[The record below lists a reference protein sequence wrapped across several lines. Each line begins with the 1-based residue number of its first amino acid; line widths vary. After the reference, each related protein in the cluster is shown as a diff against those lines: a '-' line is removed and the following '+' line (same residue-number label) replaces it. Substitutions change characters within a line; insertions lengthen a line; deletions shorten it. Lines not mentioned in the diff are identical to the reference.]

1 VPWRITRKRVIISIS
16 TILKPRPNG
25 ISKLRAPAC
34 GRQAQA
40 GISDSMITLNHV
52 QKQFGSKVLFRDCSL
67 QIGVRGRVGLIGPNG
82 SGKTTLFRM
91 ILGEESIDEGEVL
104 IAKGVKMGYLPQE
117 VISFKGNTVLNEVLK
132 SLTNITSLQDK
143 MKILEEELSSMEVPK
158 EQERLAKEYG
168 KLQERYTLLGGYGL
182 EAEAKRILQ
191 GLGFKEGDF
200 DRLTDELSGGWRM
213 RMALA
218 KILLQSPDLL
228 LLDEPTNHLD
238 LVSLIWLE
246 EFLINYPGAMVI
258 VSHDRV
264 FLNHLI
270 DWIAEIEA
278 QKIDLYYGDYD
289 HYLEEKEARRQIL
302 EATYKTQQRKI
313 EQTERFIERFRAKNT
328 KSSQVQ
334 SRIKML
340 EKIER
345 IELPEKKKEIR
356 LHFPAPKRSGHKAVE
371 VKNLHKSYGETVV
384 YQGIDFNLYRGD
396 KVALVGPNGAG
407 KSTLLKILAGVLVF
421 EEGEVILGKDVTRA
435 YFAQH
440 QFDILGPENTV
451 FEELL
456 SIATDES
463 QTELRTIL
471 GTFLFSGDEI
481 DKRVSVLSGGEKSRL
496 VLAKML
502 LRPANFLLLDEP
514 TSHLDIPSRNVLEMA
529 LKQFQGTICL
539 ITHDRHLINEIANKI
554 VEIDKGIPHLYPGNY
569 EYYLYKKQQ
578 IEKEEV
584 PKEVGA
590 IPSGPEAHPGR
601 RQEPSLP
608 IKKRAS
614 YRTKEERRKRAQ
626 EMDQFKR
633 QLSSLEKR
641 FQEVEKS
648 LHATTQKLDHLNQRL
663 SDPSL
668 YLNQQET
675 YETVQTHKQVK
686 EQVRELTQLWE
697 FLALE
702 LEELKMAS
710 LLSTAKD

>member
-1 VPWRITRKRVIISIS
+1 
-16 TILKPRPNG
+16 
-25 ISKLRAPAC
+25 
-34 GRQAQA
+34 
-40 GISDSMITLNHV
+40 MITLNHL
-52 QKQFGSKVLFRDCSL
+52 QKQFGSKVLFKDCSL
-67 QIGVRGRVGLIGPNG
+67 QIGVRDRVGLIGPNG

-91 ILGEESIDEGEVL
+91 ILGEESLDEGELL
-104 IAKGVKMGYLPQE
+104 IAKGVKIGYLPQE
-117 VISFKGNTVLNEVLK
+117 VISFKGNTVLDEVLN

-143 MKILEEELSSMEVPK
+143 MKILEDELSLIEDPK

-191 GLGFKEGDF
+191 GLGFRERDF
-200 DRLTDELSGGWRM
+200 DRLTDELSGGWLM
-213 RMALA
+213 RIALA

-238 LVSLIWLE
+238 LASLIWLE
-246 EFLINYPGAMVI
+246 EFLTNYPGAMVI

-278 QKIDLYYGDYD
+278 QRIDLYYGDYD
-289 HYLEEKEARRQIL
+289 HYLEEKEARGQIL

-356 LHFPAPKRSGHKAVE
+356 LHFPVPKRSGHKVVE
-371 VKNLHKSYGETVV
+371 VKHLYKSYGDTVV
-384 YQGIDFNLYRGD
+384 YQGIDLSFYRGD

-407 KSTLLKILAGVLVF
+407 KSTLLKILAGVLEF
-421 EEGEVILGKDVTRA
+421 EKGEVILGKDATRA

-440 QFDILGPENTV
+440 QFDLLRPENTV

-463 QTELRTIL
+463 QTELRTLL

-481 DKRVSVLSGGEKSRL
+481 EKRVSVLSGGEKSRL

-502 LRPANFLLLDEP
+502 LKPANFLLFDEP
-514 TSHLDIPSRNVLEMA
+514 TSHLDISSRNVLEMA

-539 ITHDRHLINEIANKI
+539 VTHDRHLINRIANKVI
-554 VEIDKGIPHLYPGNY
+554 EIDRGIPNIFLGNY
-569 EYYLYKKQQ
+569 DDYLYKKQQ
-578 IEKEEV
+578 IQSEEGQKSEV
-584 PKEVGA
+584 PKK
-590 IPSGPEAHPGR
+590 
-601 RQEPSLP
+601 QEPP
-608 IKKRAS
+608 RKKPS
-614 YRTKEERRKRAQ
+614 YRMKEERRKRAQ
-626 EMDQFKR
+626 EMDKFKR

-648 LHATTQKLDHLNQRL
+648 LHEATQKLDHLNQRL
-663 SDPSL
+663 SDPNL

-675 YETVQTHKQVK
+675 YETVRTHKQVK
-686 EQVRELTQLWE
+686 DQVRELTQLWE

-702 LEELKMAS
+702 LEDLKTTS
-710 LLSTAKD
+710 LMSNAED

>member
-1 VPWRITRKRVIISIS
+1 
-16 TILKPRPNG
+16 
-25 ISKLRAPAC
+25 
-34 GRQAQA
+34 
-40 GISDSMITLNHV
+40 MITLNHV
-52 QKQFGSKVLFRDCSL
+52 QKQFGGKVLFKDCSL
-67 QIGVRGRVGLIGPNG
+67 QIGVRDRVGLIGPNG
-82 SGKTTLFRM
+82 AGKTSLFRM
-91 ILGEESIDEGEVL
+91 ILGEESIEEGEIL

-117 VISFKGNTVLNEVLK
+117 VISFKGNTVLDEVLK
-132 SLTNITSLQDK
+132 SLTNIASLQDK
-143 MKILEEELSSMEVPK
+143 MKILEEELSSMEDPK
-158 EQERLAKEYG
+158 EQERLATEYG

-191 GLGFKEGDF
+191 GLGFKERDF

-213 RMALA
+213 RIALA

-302 EATYKTQQRKI
+302 EATHKTQQRKI

-356 LHFPAPKRSGHKAVE
+356 FHFPAPKRSGHKVVE

-384 YQGIDFNLYRGD
+384 YEGMSLHLHRGD
-396 KVALVGPNGAG
+396 KMALVGPNGAG
-407 KSTLLKILAGVLVF
+407 KSTLLKILAGVLDF
-421 EEGEVILGKDVTRA
+421 EKGEVILGKDVTRA

-440 QFDILGPENTV
+440 QFDILRPENTV

-471 GTFLFSGDEI
+471 GTFLFGGDDI
-481 DKRVSVLSGGEKSRL
+481 DKKVSVLSGGEKSRL

-502 LRPANFLLLDEP
+502 LKPANFLLLDEP
-514 TSHLDIPSRNVLEMA
+514 TSHLDISSRNILEMA

-539 ITHDRHLINEIANKI
+539 ITHDRHLINEIANKV
-554 VEIDKGIPHLYPGNY
+554 VEINQGIPHLYPGNY
-569 EYYLYKKQQ
+569 DYYLYKKQQ
-578 IEKEEV
+578 IQKGEV
-584 PKEVGA
+584 QEEVGA
-590 IPSGPEAHPGR
+590 IRESPT
-601 RQEPSLP
+601 P
-608 IKKRAS
+608 IKKKS
-614 YRTKEERRKRAQ
+614 SHKTKEERRKRAQ

-633 QLSSLEKR
+633 QLSGLEKR
-641 FQEVEKS
+641 VQEVEKS
-648 LHATTQKLDHLNQRL
+648 LHEATQKLDHLNQRL
-663 SDPSL
+663 SDPNL

-675 YETVQTHKQVK
+675 YETVQTHKQIK

-702 LEELKMAS
+702 LEEVKMTS
-710 LLSTAKD
+710 LMANAED

>member
-1 VPWRITRKRVIISIS
+1 MTFGILAFIWHLSFGIWISG
-16 TILKPRPNG
+16 P
-25 ISKLRAPAC
+25 
-34 GRQAQA
+34 
-40 GISDSMITLNHV
+40 MITLNHI
-52 QKQFGSKVLFRDCSL
+52 QKQFGSKVLFKDCSL
-67 QIGVRGRVGLIGPNG
+67 QIGVRDRVGLIGPNG

-104 IAKGVKMGYLPQE
+104 IAKGVKIGYLPQE
-117 VISFKGNTVLNEVLK
+117 VISFKGNAVLDEVLK

-143 MKILEEELSSMEVPK
+143 MKILEEELSSMEDPK

-191 GLGFKEGDF
+191 GLGFKERDYNRF
-200 DRLTDELSGGWRM
+200 TDELSGGWLM
-213 RMALA
+213 RIALA

-270 DWIAEIEA
+270 DRIAEIEA
-278 QKIDLYYGDYD
+278 QKIGFYYGDYD
-289 HYLEEKEARRQIL
+289 HYLEEKEARIQIL

-356 LHFPAPKRSGHKAVE
+356 FHFPAPKRSGHKVVE
-371 VKNLHKSYGETVV
+371 VKNLHKSYSETVV
-384 YQGIDFNLYRGD
+384 YQGIDLNLYRGD

-407 KSTLLKILAGVLVF
+407 KSTLLKILAGVLDF
-421 EEGEVILGKDVTRA
+421 EKGEVILGKDVTRA

-440 QFDILGPENTV
+440 QFDILRPENTV

-456 SIATDES
+456 SVATDES

-471 GTFLFSGDEI
+471 GTFLFSGEEI
-481 DKRVSVLSGGEKSRL
+481 EKRVSVLSGGEKSRL
-496 VLAKML
+496 ILAKML
-502 LRPANFLLLDEP
+502 LKPANFLLFDEP

-529 LKQFQGTICL
+529 LNQFQGTICL

-554 VEIDKGIPHLYPGNY
+554 IEIDRGFPHLYPGNY
-569 EYYLYKKQQ
+569 DYYLYKKQQ
-578 IEKEEV
+578 IQSEE
-584 PKEVGA
+584 PVGA
-590 IPSGPEAHPGR
+590 ILSGPEALLDR
-601 RQEPSLP
+601 RHELP
-608 IKKRAS
+608 LQKKKS
-614 YRTKEERRKRAQ
+614 KYRVKEERRKRAQ
-626 EMDQFKR
+626 EMDQFRR

-648 LHATTQKLDHLNQRL
+648 LHEATQKLDHLNQRL
-663 SDPSL
+663 SDPNL

-702 LEELKMAS
+702 LEELKKAS
-710 LLSTAKD
+710 LMSNAED

>member
-1 VPWRITRKRVIISIS
+1 
-16 TILKPRPNG
+16 
-25 ISKLRAPAC
+25 
-34 GRQAQA
+34 
-40 GISDSMITLNHV
+40 MITLNHL
-52 QKQFGSKVLFRDCSL
+52 QKQFGSKVLFKDCSL
-67 QIGVRGRVGLIGPNG
+67 QIGVRDRVGLIGPNG

-91 ILGEESIDEGEVL
+91 ILGEESLDEGELL
-104 IAKGVKMGYLPQE
+104 IAKGVKIGYLPQE
-117 VISFKGNTVLNEVLK
+117 VISFNGNTVLDEVLN

-143 MKILEEELSSMEVPK
+143 MKILEEELSSIDDPK
-158 EQERLAKEYG
+158 KQERLAKEYG

-191 GLGFKEGDF
+191 GLGFKETDF
-200 DRLTDELSGGWRM
+200 DRLTDELSGGWLM
-213 RMALA
+213 RIALA

-238 LVSLIWLE
+238 LASLIWLE
-246 EFLINYPGAMVI
+246 EFLANYPGAMVI

-278 QKIDLYYGDYD
+278 QRIDLYYGDYD
-289 HYLEEKEARRQIL
+289 HYLEEKEARGQIL

-356 LHFPAPKRSGHKAVE
+356 FHFPVPKRSGHKVVE
-371 VKNLHKSYGETVV
+371 VKHLYKSYGDTVV
-384 YQGIDFNLYRGD
+384 YQGIDLSFYRGD

-407 KSTLLKILAGVLVF
+407 KSTLLKILAGVLEF
-421 EEGEVILGKDVTRA
+421 EKGEVILGKDATRA

-440 QFDILGPENTV
+440 QFDLLRPENTV

-463 QTELRTIL
+463 QTDLRTLL

-481 DKRVSVLSGGEKSRL
+481 EKRVSVLSGGEKSRL

-502 LRPANFLLLDEP
+502 LKPANFLLFDEP
-514 TSHLDIPSRNVLEMA
+514 TSHLDISSRNVLEMA

-539 ITHDRHLINEIANKI
+539 VTHDRHLINRIANKVI
-554 VEIDKGIPHLYPGNY
+554 EIDRGIPNVFLGNY
-569 EYYLYKKQQ
+569 DDYLYKKQQ
-578 IEKEEV
+578 IQSEGGQESEV
-584 PKEVGA
+584 QK
-590 IPSGPEAHPGR
+590 
-601 RQEPSLP
+601 RQEPP
-608 IKKRAS
+608 RKKSS
-614 YRTKEERRKRAQ
+614 YKVKEERRKRAQ
-626 EMDQFKR
+626 EMDKFKR

-648 LHATTQKLDHLNQRL
+648 LHEATQKLDHLNQRL
-663 SDPSL
+663 SDPNL

-675 YETVQTHKQVK
+675 YETVRTHKQVK
-686 EQVRELTQLWE
+686 DQVKELTQLWE

-702 LEELKMAS
+702 LEDLKMTS
-710 LLSTAKD
+710 LMSNAEE

>member
-1 VPWRITRKRVIISIS
+1 MTF
-16 TILKPRPNG
+16 
-25 ISKLRAPAC
+25 AC
-34 GRQAQA
+34 LPQA

-52 QKQFGSKVLFRDCSL
+52 QKQFGSKVLFKDCSL
-67 QIGVRGRVGLIGPNG
+67 QIGVRDRLGLIGPNG

-91 ILGEESIDEGEVL
+91 ILGEESIDEGEIL
-104 IAKGVKMGYLPQE
+104 IAKGVKIGYLPQE
-117 VISFKGNTVLNEVLK
+117 VISFRGNTVLDEVLK
-132 SLTNITSLQDK
+132 SLTSITSLQDK
-143 MKILEEELSSMEVPK
+143 MKILEEELSSIEDPK

-168 KLQERYTLLGGYGL
+168 KLEERYTLLGGYSL

-191 GLGFKEGDF
+191 GLGFRERDF
-200 DRLTDELSGGWRM
+200 GRFTDALSGGWLM
-213 RMALA
+213 RIALA

-238 LVSLIWLE
+238 LASLIWLE
-246 EFLINYPGAMVI
+246 EFLVSYPGAMII

-270 DWIAEIEA
+270 DQIAEIEA
-278 QKIDLYYGDYD
+278 QKIDLYHSNYD
-289 HYLEEKEARRQIL
+289 HYLEEKEARIQIL

-340 EKIER
+340 KKIER

-356 LHFPAPKRSGHKAVE
+356 FRFPAPTRSGHKVVE
-371 VKNLHKSYGETVV
+371 VKNLHKNYGEAVV
-384 YQGIDFNLYRGD
+384 YQGVDLNLYRGD
-396 KVALVGPNGAG
+396 KVALLGPNGAG
-407 KSTLLKILAGVLVF
+407 KSTLLKILAGVLDF

-440 QFDILGPENTV
+440 QFDILRPENTV

-471 GTFLFSGDEI
+471 GSFLFSGDEI
-481 DKRVSVLSGGEKSRL
+481 EKKVSVLSGGEKSRL
-496 VLAKML
+496 VLAKIL
-502 LRPANFLLLDEP
+502 LKPANFLLFDEP

-539 ITHDRHLINEIANKI
+539 ITHDRHLINEIANKVI
-554 VEIDKGIPHLYPGNY
+554 EIDKGIPHLYPGNY
-569 EYYLYKKQQ
+569 DYSLYKKQLVQ
-578 IEKEEV
+578 KEKVKKEVEVEEKE
-584 PKEVGA
+584 KSA
-590 IPSGPEAHPGR
+590 
-601 RQEPSLP
+601 
-608 IKKRAS
+608 KKKS
-614 YRTKEERRKRAQ
+614 TYMVKEERRKRAQ
-626 EMDQFKR
+626 EMDQFRK

-648 LHATTQKLDHLNQRL
+648 LHEATQKLDQLNQKL
-663 SDPSL
+663 SDPNL
-668 YLNQQET
+668 YLDQRET

-686 EQVRELTQLWE
+686 EQVRGLTQLWE

-702 LEELKMAS
+702 LEELKMMS
-710 LLSTAKD
+710 LMSNNKD

>member
-1 VPWRITRKRVIISIS
+1 
-16 TILKPRPNG
+16 
-25 ISKLRAPAC
+25 
-34 GRQAQA
+34 
-40 GISDSMITLNHV
+40 MITLNHIR
-52 QKQFGSKVLFRDCSL
+52 KQFGSRVLLKDCSL
-67 QIGVRGRVGLIGPNG
+67 QIGVRDRVGLIGPNG
-82 SGKTTLFRM
+82 SGKTTLFKM
-91 ILGEESIDEGEVL
+91 ILGEEFIDEGEILV
-104 IAKGVKMGYLPQE
+104 AKGVKIGYLPQE
-117 VISFKGNTVLNEVLK
+117 VMGFQGNLVLDEVLK

-143 MKILEEELSSMEVPK
+143 MKILEEELSSVEDPK

-191 GLGFKEGDF
+191 GLGFKERDF
-200 DRLTDELSGGWRM
+200 NRPTDELSGGWLM
-213 RMALA
+213 RIALA

-238 LVSLIWLE
+238 LTSLIWLE
-246 EFLINYPGAMVI
+246 EFLVNYPGAMVI

-302 EATYKTQQRKI
+302 EATYKTQQKKI

-345 IELPEKKKEIR
+345 IDLPEKKKEIR
-356 LHFPAPKRSGHKAVE
+356 FHFPAPERSGHKVVE
-371 VKNLHKSYGETVV
+371 VKNLHKSYGETGV
-384 YQGIDFNLYRGD
+384 YQGIDLHLFRGD
-396 KVALVGPNGAG
+396 KVVLVGPNGAG
-407 KSTLLKILAGVLVF
+407 KSTLLKILAGVLDF
-421 EEGEVILGKDVTRA
+421 EEGEVLLGKDVTRA

-440 QFDILGPENTV
+440 QFDILRPENTV

-456 SIATDES
+456 SVSTEES

-481 DKRVSVLSGGEKSRL
+481 EKKVSVLSGGEKSRL
-496 VLAKML
+496 ILAKML
-502 LRPANFLLLDEP
+502 LRPANLLLFDEP
-514 TSHLDIPSRNVLEMA
+514 TSHLDIPSRNVLEVA

-554 VEIDKGIPHLYPGNY
+554 IEIDRGIPHLYPGNY
-569 EYYLYKKQQ
+569 DYYLYKKQQ
-578 IEKEEV
+578 IQKEELEKEG
-584 PKEVGA
+584 GA
-590 IPSGPEAHPGR
+590 MLASPSS
-601 RQEPSLP
+601 Q
-608 IKKRAS
+608 KKKS
-614 YRTKEERRKRAQ
+614 SFKTKEERRKRAL
-626 EMDQFKR
+626 EMDQFRK
-633 QLSSLEKR
+633 QLSNLEKR
-641 FQEVEKS
+641 FQGVEKS
-648 LHATTQKLDHLNQRL
+648 LHEATEKLDHLNQRL
-663 SDPSL
+663 SDPNL
-668 YLNQQET
+668 YLDQQET
-675 YETVQTHKQVK
+675 YNTVQTHRQVK

-697 FLALE
+697 FLAIE
-702 LEELKMAS
+702 LEELKMTS
-710 LLSTAKD
+710 LMSGSKDQGLN

>member
-1 VPWRITRKRVIISIS
+1 
-16 TILKPRPNG
+16 
-25 ISKLRAPAC
+25 
-34 GRQAQA
+34 
-40 GISDSMITLNHV
+40 MITLSHI
-52 QKQFGSKVLFRDCSL
+52 QKQFGSKVLFKDCSL
-67 QIGVRGRVGLIGPNG
+67 QIGVRDRLGLIGPNG

-91 ILGEESIDEGEVL
+91 ILGEESLDEGELL
-104 IAKGVKMGYLPQE
+104 IAKGVKIGYLPQE
-117 VISFKGNTVLNEVLK
+117 VISFEGNTVLDEVLK

-143 MKILEEELSSMEVPK
+143 MTILEEELSSIDDPK
-158 EQERLAKEYG
+158 KQERLAKEYG

-200 DRLTDELSGGWRM
+200 DRLTDKLSGGWLM
-213 RMALA
+213 RIALA

-238 LVSLIWLE
+238 LASLIWLE
-246 EFLINYPGAMVI
+246 EFLTNYPGAMVI

-278 QKIDLYYGDYD
+278 QRIDLYYGDYD
-289 HYLEEKEARRQIL
+289 HYLEEKDARGQVL

-356 LHFPAPKRSGHKAVE
+356 FHFPAPKRSGHKVVE
-371 VKNLHKSYGETVV
+371 VKNLHKSYGDTVV
-384 YQGIDFNLYRGD
+384 YQGIDLSFYRGD
-396 KVALVGPNGAG
+396 KLALVGPNGAG
-407 KSTLLKILAGVLVF
+407 KSTLLKILAGVLDF
-421 EEGEVILGKDVTRA
+421 EEGEVILGKEVTRA

-440 QFDILGPENTV
+440 QFDLLRPENTV

-463 QTELRTIL
+463 QTELRTLL
-471 GTFLFSGDEI
+471 GTFLFSGEEI
-481 DKRVSVLSGGEKSRL
+481 EKRVSVLSGGEKSRL

-502 LRPANFLLLDEP
+502 LKPANFLLFDEP
-514 TSHLDIPSRNVLEMA
+514 TSHLDISSRSVLEMA

-539 ITHDRHLINEIANKI
+539 VTHDRHLINQIANKVI
-554 VEIDKGIPHLYPGNY
+554 EIDRGIPHLFLGNY
-569 EYYLYKKQQ
+569 DDYLYKKQQ
-578 IEKEEV
+578 IPQEDR
-584 PKEVGA
+584 VGA
-590 IPSGPEAHPGR
+590 IHE
-601 RQEPSLP
+601 LP
-608 IKKRAS
+608 LQKRKS
-614 YRTKEERRKRAQ
+614 PYKTKEERRKRAQ

-648 LHATTQKLDHLNQRL
+648 LQEATQKLDLLNQRL
-663 SDPSL
+663 SDPNL

-686 EQVRELTQLWE
+686 EQVRELTQIWE
-697 FLALE
+697 CLALE
-702 LEELKMAS
+702 LEELKSANP
-710 LLSTAKD
+710 AG

>member
-1 VPWRITRKRVIISIS
+1 
-16 TILKPRPNG
+16 
-25 ISKLRAPAC
+25 
-34 GRQAQA
+34 
-40 GISDSMITLNHV
+40 MMTLDHI
-52 QKQFGSKVLFRDCSL
+52 QKQFGGKVLFKDCSL
-67 QIGVRGRVGLIGPNG
+67 QIGVRDRVGLIGPNG

-91 ILGEESIDEGEVL
+91 ILGEESIDEGEIL
-104 IAKGVKMGYLPQE
+104 LAKGVKIGYLPQE
-117 VISFKGNTVLNEVLK
+117 VITFRGNTVLDEVLK
-132 SLTNITSLQDK
+132 SLTSITSLQDK
-143 MKILEEELSSMEVPK
+143 MKILEEELSSIEDQK
-158 EQERLAKEYG
+158 KQERLAKEYG

-191 GLGFKEGDF
+191 GLGFKERDF
-200 DRLTDELSGGWRM
+200 NRATDELSGGWLM
-213 RMALA
+213 RIALA

-238 LVSLIWLE
+238 LESLIWLE
-246 EFLINYPGAMVI
+246 EFLIGYPGAMII

-270 DWIAEIEA
+270 DRIAEIEA

-289 HYLEEKEARRQIL
+289 HYLQEREARRQVL

-313 EQTERFIERFRAKNT
+313 GQTERFIERFRAKNT

-345 IELPEKKKEIR
+345 IELPDNKKEIR
-356 LHFPAPKRSGHKAVE
+356 FHFPSLKRSGHKVAE
-371 VKNLHKSYGETVV
+371 VKNLHKRYGETVV

-407 KSTLLKILAGVLVF
+407 KSTLLKILAGVLDH
-421 EEGEVILGKDVTRA
+421 EKGEVILGKDVTRA

-440 QFDILGPENTV
+440 QFDILRPENTV

-463 QTELRTIL
+463 QTELRTLL

-481 DKRVSVLSGGEKSRL
+481 EKKVSVLSGGEKSRL
-496 VLAKML
+496 ILAKML
-502 LRPANFLLLDEP
+502 LRPANFLLFDEP
-514 TSHLDIPSRNVLEMA
+514 TSHLDIPSRSVLEMA
-529 LKQFQGTICL
+529 LKQFQGTICF

-554 VEIDKGIPHLYPGNY
+554 IEIDKGIPHLYPGNY
-569 EYYLYKKQQ
+569 DYYLYKKQQ
-578 IEKEEV
+578 IPTDASQEEA
-584 PKEVGA
+584 KA
-590 IPSGPEAHPGR
+590 MQASPSP
-601 RQEPSLP
+601 L
-608 IKKRAS
+608 KKKSS
-614 YRTKEERRKRAQ
+614 YRSKEERRKRAL
-626 EMDQFKR
+626 EIDQFKR

-648 LHATTQKLDHLNQRL
+648 LHEATQTLDQLNQRL
-663 SDPSL
+663 SDPNL
-668 YLNQQET
+668 YLDQKET
-675 YETVQTHKQVK
+675 YETIQTYNQVK
-686 EQVRELTQLWE
+686 EQVKELTQIWE

-702 LEELKMAS
+702 LEELKMMNIMSGTKDQS
-710 LLSTAKD
+710 LN

>member
-1 VPWRITRKRVIISIS
+1 
-16 TILKPRPNG
+16 
-25 ISKLRAPAC
+25 
-34 GRQAQA
+34 
-40 GISDSMITLNHV
+40 MITLNHV
-52 QKQFGSKVLFRDCSL
+52 QKQFGSRVLFKDCSL
-67 QIGVRGRVGLIGPNG
+67 QIGVRDRVGLIGSNG

-91 ILGEESIDEGEVL
+91 ILGEESIDEGEIL
-104 IAKGVKMGYLPQE
+104 IAKGVKIGYLPQE
-117 VISFKGNTVLNEVLK
+117 VISFRGNAVLNEVLK

-143 MKILEEELSSMEVPK
+143 MKILEEELSSIEEPK

-182 EAEAKRILQ
+182 EAEAKRILE
-191 GLGFKEGDF
+191 GLGFKERDF
-200 DRLTDELSGGWRM
+200 DRLTEELSGGWLM
-213 RMALA
+213 RIALA

-238 LVSLIWLE
+238 LASLIWLE
-246 EFLINYPGAMVI
+246 DFLINYPGAMMI

-278 QKIDLYYGDYD
+278 QTIDLYYSNYD
-289 HYLEEKEARRQIL
+289 RYLEEKKARKQTL

-356 LHFPAPKRSGHKAVE
+356 FHFPSPKRSGHKVAE

-384 YQGIDFNLYRGD
+384 YQGVDLALYRGD
-396 KVALVGPNGAG
+396 KMALVGPNGAG
-407 KSTLLKILAGVLVF
+407 KSTLLKILAGVLDF
-421 EEGEVILGKDVTRA
+421 EEGDIILGKDVTRA
-435 YFAQH
+435 YFAQR
-440 QFDILGPENTV
+440 QFDILRPENTV

-456 SIATDES
+456 SVATDES

-471 GTFLFSGDEI
+471 GAFLFSGDEI
-481 DKRVSVLSGGEKSRL
+481 EKRVSVLSGGEKSRL

-502 LRPANFLLLDEP
+502 FKPANFLLFDEP
-514 TSHLDIPSRNVLEMA
+514 TSHLDIPSRNVLETA

-554 VEIDKGIPHLYPGNY
+554 IEIDKGIPHLYPGNY
-569 EYYLYKKQQ
+569 DYYLYKKQQ
-578 IEKEEV
+578 IPLEETKREVKNEAKVKVEVEEKEKSE
-584 PKEVGA
+584 
-590 IPSGPEAHPGR
+590 
-601 RQEPSLP
+601 
-608 IKKRAS
+608 KKKTKYMA
-614 YRTKEERRKRAQ
+614 KEERRKRAQ
-626 EMDQFKR
+626 EMDQFRR
-633 QLSSLEKR
+633 QLSSLEKK
-641 FQEVEKS
+641 FQEVETS
-648 LHATTQKLDHLNQRL
+648 LHDATQKLDQLNQRL
-663 SDPSL
+663 SDPNL
-668 YLNQQET
+668 YQNQKET
-675 YETVQTHKQVK
+675 YDTIQTQKQVK

-702 LEELKMAS
+702 LEELKMMRLMS
-710 LLSTAKD
+710 NTKDQSPN

>member
-1 VPWRITRKRVIISIS
+1 
-16 TILKPRPNG
+16 
-25 ISKLRAPAC
+25 
-34 GRQAQA
+34 
-40 GISDSMITLNHV
+40 MITLNHV
-52 QKQFGSKVLFRDCSL
+52 QKQFGSRVLFKDCSL
-67 QIGVRGRVGLIGPNG
+67 QIGVRDRVGLIGSNG

-91 ILGEESIDEGEVL
+91 ILGEESIDEGEIL
-104 IAKGVKMGYLPQE
+104 IAKGVKIGYLPQE
-117 VISFKGNTVLNEVLK
+117 VISFRGNTVLDEVLK

-143 MKILEEELSSMEVPK
+143 MKILEEGLSSIEEPK

-182 EAEAKRILQ
+182 EAEAKRILE
-191 GLGFKEGDF
+191 GLGFKERDF
-200 DRLTDELSGGWRM
+200 DRLTEELSGGWLM
-213 RMALA
+213 RIALA

-238 LVSLIWLE
+238 LASLIWLE
-246 EFLINYPGAMVI
+246 DFLINYPGAMMI

-278 QKIDLYYGDYD
+278 QTIDLYYSNYD
-289 HYLEEKEARRQIL
+289 RYLEEKKARKQTL

-356 LHFPAPKRSGHKAVE
+356 FHFPSPKRSGHKVVE

-384 YQGIDFNLYRGD
+384 YQGVDLALYRGD

-407 KSTLLKILAGVLVF
+407 KSTLLKILAGVLDF
-421 EEGEVILGKDVTRA
+421 EEGDIILGKDVTRA
-435 YFAQH
+435 YFAQR
-440 QFDILGPENTV
+440 QFDILRPENTV

-456 SIATDES
+456 SVATDES
-463 QTELRTIL
+463 QTQLRTLL
-471 GTFLFSGDEI
+471 GTFLFTGDEI
-481 DKRVSVLSGGEKSRL
+481 EKKVSVLSGGEKSRL

-502 LRPANFLLLDEP
+502 LKPANFLLFDEP

-554 VEIDKGIPHLYPGNY
+554 IEIDKGIPHLYPGNY
-569 EYYLYKKQQ
+569 DYYLYKKQQ
-578 IEKEEV
+578 IPLEETKREVKNEAKVKVEVEEKEKSE
-584 PKEVGA
+584 
-590 IPSGPEAHPGR
+590 
-601 RQEPSLP
+601 
-608 IKKRAS
+608 KKKTKYMA
-614 YRTKEERRKRAQ
+614 KEERRKRAQ
-626 EMDQFKR
+626 EMDQFRR
-633 QLSSLEKR
+633 QLSSLEKK
-641 FQEVEKS
+641 FQEVETS
-648 LHATTQKLDHLNQRL
+648 LHDATQKLDQLNQRL
-663 SDPSL
+663 SDPNL
-668 YLNQQET
+668 YQNQKET
-675 YETVQTHKQVK
+675 YDTIQTQKQVK

-702 LEELKMAS
+702 LEELKMMHLMS
-710 LLSTAKD
+710 NTKDQSPN